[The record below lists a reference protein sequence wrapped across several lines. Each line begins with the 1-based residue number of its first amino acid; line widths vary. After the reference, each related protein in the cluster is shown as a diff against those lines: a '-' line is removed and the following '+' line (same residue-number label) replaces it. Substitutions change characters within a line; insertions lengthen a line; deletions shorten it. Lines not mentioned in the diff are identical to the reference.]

1 MYMLN
6 WSDEKNELLKSTRNV
21 SFEEVA
27 TELEA
32 GRFVGPEDNPSRT
45 GQKRVIVRIRNYPHI
60 VPIVIDER
68 GDWFLKTIIP
78 SLKSKKA
85 GTI

>member
-1 MYMLN
+1 MLN

-21 SFEEVA
+21 SLEEVA
-27 TELEA
+27 AELVA
-32 GRFVGPEDNPSRT
+32 GRFVGPEDNPSRA
-45 GQKRVIVRIRNYPHI
+45 GQKRVIVRIRDYPHI

-78 SLKSKKA
+78 SRRAKKA
-85 GTI
+85 GSI

>member
-1 MYMLN
+1 MIN
-6 WSDEKNELLKSTRNV
+6 WDDEKNELLKSTRNV
-21 SFEEVA
+21 SFEEVVS
-27 TELEA
+27 ELEA

-45 GQKRVIVRIRNYPHI
+45 GQKRVIVRIRDYPHV

-78 SLKSKKA
+78 SRKAKKA
-85 GTI
+85 GTL